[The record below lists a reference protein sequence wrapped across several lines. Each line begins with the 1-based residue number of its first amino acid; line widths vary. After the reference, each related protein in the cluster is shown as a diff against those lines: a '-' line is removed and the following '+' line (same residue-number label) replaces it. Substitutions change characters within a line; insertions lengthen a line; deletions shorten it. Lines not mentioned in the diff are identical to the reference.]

1 MFRHVLVC
9 DSIPPHA
16 PSGAG
21 NGRGAL
27 AVVIASDLRT
37 GMIVEVEGQLFRV
50 LSKEGELVRIEVATG
65 KYLERVKES
74 GKR

>member
-1 MFRHVLVC
+1 ML
-9 DSIPPHA
+9 
-16 PSGAG
+16 
-21 NGRGAL
+21 
-27 AVVIASDLRT
+27 IASDLRT
-37 GMIVEVEGQLFRV
+37 GMIVEVEGQLYRF

>member
-1 MFRHVLVC
+1 M
-9 DSIPPHA
+9 
-16 PSGAG
+16 
-21 NGRGAL
+21 
-27 AVVIASDLRT
+27 VIASDLRT

>member
-1 MFRHVLVC
+1 
-9 DSIPPHA
+9 
-16 PSGAG
+16 
-21 NGRGAL
+21 L

-37 GMIVEVEGQLFRV
+37 GMIVEVVGQLHRV
-50 LSKEGELVRIEVATG
+50 LSKKEELIRIEVATG